1 MRNIRC
7 SAGWPLILLALVSL
21 VSRGHAQQ
29 KTADLNDS
37 VRAYVAQHRSVI
49 LREFEEFLALPN
61 VAGDTANI
69 QKNAEALALML
80 QKRGLHTQLLQ
91 VENAP
96 PAVLAELPPD
106 PSKRTVAFYAHYDG
120 QPVDKSNWKQDPWK
134 PVLVAKNPNDA
145 ADPADP
151 ETRIYARSSSD
162 DKAAILGLIT
172 ALDAMQAGHL
182 PLSVNLKFL
191 FEGEEEAGSPHLAA
205 ILSKYA
211 GQLQSDLW
219 VICDGPTN
227 QNGAPQLIFGSRGVV
242 TVQITAFGANR
253 PLHSGHYGNW
263 SPNPI
268 VELAHLISRLRT
280 TDGEITIP
288 NFYAPVRTLSPAE
301 QRALK
306 NVPDIDSQLRTEYGL
321 GRTEGHSPL
330 AEQILKPG
338 LNLDRIEGGGSGPN
352 PANAIPSSATAYID
366 LRLVPNQTPE
376 IVRSQLENYLRELG
390 YFVMEKPPGVSERL
404 KYPRLLQVVWGAGY
418 PPQRTAID
426 APVSQAFIQAARTV
440 TGDNLVLM
448 PTLGGS
454 TPSFEFEQQFKK
466 PVIGLPIANYDNNQH
481 AANENLKLKNLW
493 EGIAL
498 FAGIYGTL
506 GEYWK

>member
-1 MRNIRC
+1 MRNLRRR
-7 SAGWPLILLALVSL
+7 AGWSLMFITLASL
-21 VSRGHAQQ
+21 GLAQQ
-29 KTADLNDS
+29 KSTDLNDS
-37 VRAYVAQHRSVI
+37 IRAYVAQHRSAI
-49 LREFEEFLALPN
+49 LQEFEGFLSLPN
-61 VAGDTANI
+61 LASDEANI
-69 QKNAEALALML
+69 QKNADALVQML
-80 QKRGLHTQLLQ
+80 QKRGLQTRLLR
-91 VENAP
+91 VEHAP
-96 PAVLAELPPD
+96 PAVLAEMPGD
-106 PSKRTVAFYAHYDG
+106 PSKRTVTFYAHYDG
-120 QPVDKSNWKQDPWK
+120 QPVDKANWKQDPWK
-134 PVLVAKNPNDA
+134 PTLVGKDPNNSNPSPD
-145 ADPADP
+145 DP

-211 GQLQSDLW
+211 SQLQSDLW
-219 VICDGPTN
+219 VICDGPAN

-242 TVQITAFGANR
+242 TVQITAFGPNR

-263 SPNPI
+263 APNPI
-268 VELAHLISRLRT
+268 VELAHLISKLRT
-280 TDGEITIP
+280 TEGEITIP
-288 NFYAPVRTLSPAE
+288 NFYAPVRALSPAE

-306 NVPDIDSQLRTEYGL
+306 NVPEIDSQLRTEFGL
-321 GRTEGHSPL
+321 GRTEGQSPL

-338 LNLDRIEGGGSGPN
+338 LNLDRIEGGGTGPN
-352 PANAIPSSATAYID
+352 PANAIPSSATVYID

-376 IVRSQLENYLRELG
+376 IVREQLENYLRQLG
-390 YFVMEKPPGVSERL
+390 YFLTDKSPAASDRL
-404 KYPRLLQVVWGAGY
+404 KHPRLLQVTWGAGY
-418 PPQRTAID
+418 PPQRTHVD
-426 APVSQAFIQAARTV
+426 APVSQAFIRAARTV
-440 TGDNLVLM
+440 TGNDLVLM

-454 TPSFEFEQQFKK
+454 TPSFVFEQQFNK

-493 EGIAL
+493 DGIAL
-498 FAGIYGTL
+498 FAGIYGKL